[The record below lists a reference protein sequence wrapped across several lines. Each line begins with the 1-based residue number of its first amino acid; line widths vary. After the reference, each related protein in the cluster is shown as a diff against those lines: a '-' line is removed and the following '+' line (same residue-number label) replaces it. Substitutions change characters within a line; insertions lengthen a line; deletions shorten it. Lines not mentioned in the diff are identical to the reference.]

1 MAAVM
6 SQKSCLSAHVQTRRA
21 GLARPAARRPVV
33 VRASA
38 HQQNKAAVMQAALI
52 ASVGAAL
59 SSPLAAEAAVTPS
72 LNNFLLS
79 LVAGGTV
86 LVVIAG
92 GITLISNFDPVN
104 RG

>member
-1 MAAVM
+1 
-6 SQKSCLSAHVQTRRA
+6 
-21 GLARPAARRPVV
+21 
-33 VRASA
+33 
-38 HQQNKAAVMQAALI
+38 MQAALI